1 MDSIKEIQSTTERVE
16 RILKEDDRA
25 RNDYKWLLYRVYQEV
40 AHEQGS
46 NIFIPF
52 EIFNKLPSP
61 ETVSRCSRHIQNDQQ
76 KYVPDESTG
85 INRCKKQNE
94 YHAYYGGQK
103 WIKPSQ

>member
-1 MDSIKEIQSTTERVE
+1 MTDSIKEIENTTERVE

-52 EIFNKLPSP
+52 EIFSKLPSP

-76 KYVPDESTG
+76 KYLPNDSTAS
-85 INRCKKQNE
+85 NRSKKQEE
-94 YHAYYGGQK
+94 YHAFFGEHA
-103 WIKPSQ
+103 